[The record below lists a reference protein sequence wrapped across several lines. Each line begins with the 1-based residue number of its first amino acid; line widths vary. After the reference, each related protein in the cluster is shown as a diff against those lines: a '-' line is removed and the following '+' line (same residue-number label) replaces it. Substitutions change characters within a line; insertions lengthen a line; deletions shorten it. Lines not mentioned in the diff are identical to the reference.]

1 MANISFDLAGF
12 NNFIRESKINLS
24 ETDLS
29 GLNTIFSECDT
40 VSEAGE
46 KRADGK
52 LTGDEMREFFSKLTG
67 NLKTLVD
74 KYLISTNE
82 EYAKEAA
89 ASGANSKQDRR
100 GIQLKPVMCEKTPAE
115 QKNFKKH

>member
-12 NNFIRESKINLS
+12 NNFIREAKINLS

-82 EYAKEAA
+82 EYAKEANRI
-89 ASGANSKQDRR
+89 GAEYSLSLLCVRKLLQSKKISRNIR
-100 GIQLKPVMCEKTPAE
+100 EC
-115 QKNFKKH
+115 